1 MDFNE
6 LRNGLLLFHRGL
18 LEKAD
23 KLPEGKLKEAYLR
36 AAKHLKDVTVALY
49 NFDQTM
55 KEIKH
60 MEAEKEESH

>member
-1 MDFNE
+1 M
-6 LRNGLLLFHRGL
+6 